1 MFIAP
6 DAPAPIAMQKTA
18 ITSKIELICPGARYK
33 PTNPV
38 KTTRDITLGFNN
50 ATKSKKGV
58 QIELVGLDAGFGTK
72 SASDKV
78 VAPVFPT
85 GSFD

>member
-6 DAPAPIAMQKTA
+6 DAPAPIAIQKTA
-18 ITSKIELICPGARYK
+18 ITSKMGLISPGARYK

-50 ATKSKKGV
+50 EAKSSNGV
-58 QIELVGLDAGFGTK
+58 QTVLAGLDAGFVTK
-72 SASDKV
+72 SASDTV
-78 VAPVFPT
+78 VAPVFP
-85 GSFD
+85 